1 MSAGDPFKRPTRR
14 DEGIALLL
22 LVLIFAILAGI
33 GVIAVSLF
41 R

>member
-1 MSAGDPFKRPTRR
+1 MGEPAHRRPARR

-22 LVLIFAILAGI
+22 LVLLFAIIAGLGI
-33 GVIAVSLF
+33 IVVTMI

>member
-1 MSAGDPFKRPTRR
+1 VSAGDPFKRPSRR

-22 LVLIFAILAGI
+22 LVLLFAIIAGVGI
-33 GVIAVSLF
+33 IAVSLL

>member
-1 MSAGDPFKRPTRR
+1 MSEGDPFKRPSRR

-22 LVLIFAILAGI
+22 LVLLFAIIAGI
-33 GVIAVSLF
+33 GVIAVTLL

>member
-1 MSAGDPFKRPTRR
+1 MSGGDPIKRPSRR

-22 LVLIFAILAGI
+22 LVLLFAIIAGI
-33 GVIAVSLF
+33 GVIVVSLV

>member
-1 MSAGDPFKRPTRR
+1 MSADDPFERPHRR

-22 LVLIFAILAGI
+22 LVLLFAIIAGVGI
-33 GVIAVSLF
+33 IVVSLI